1 MLEIDLSTKLAS
13 LELKNPVIT
22 ASGTCGFGEELNEYI
37 DIEKL
42 GALTVKGITVKA
54 WSGNKQPRIAETPS
68 GILNSIGLEN
78 PGITGFIDEKLPV
91 LANYRLPVFVN
102 ISGHSIDDFVFLA
115 EKLAP
120 YPEISGIEVNVSCP
134 NIEGGGMAFGT
145 DSSLVYQVTRE
156 VRKVYPG
163 IVILKLSPNVTDIVE
178 MAQAAEEGG
187 ADVISLINTLLGMK
201 IDIKRRKP
209 ELGNIFGG
217 LSGPAIKPVA
227 VRMVYQVASKV
238 KIPIIGMGG
247 IMSGSDAIEFLMAG
261 ASAVA
266 VGTAAM
272 VNPVL
277 LLKIID
283 EIRDFMKDNKITKLS
298 EIIGQALL

>member
-1 MLEIDLSTKLAS
+1 
-13 LELKNPVIT
+13 
-22 ASGTCGFGEELNEYI
+22 
-37 DIEKL
+37 
-42 GALTVKGITVKA
+42 
-54 WSGNKQPRIAETPS
+54 
-68 GILNSIGLEN
+68 
-78 PGITGFIDEKLPV
+78 
-91 LANYRLPVFVN
+91 
-102 ISGHSIDDFVFLA
+102 
-115 EKLAP
+115 
-120 YPEISGIEVNVSCP
+120 
-134 NIEGGGMAFGT
+134 MAFGT